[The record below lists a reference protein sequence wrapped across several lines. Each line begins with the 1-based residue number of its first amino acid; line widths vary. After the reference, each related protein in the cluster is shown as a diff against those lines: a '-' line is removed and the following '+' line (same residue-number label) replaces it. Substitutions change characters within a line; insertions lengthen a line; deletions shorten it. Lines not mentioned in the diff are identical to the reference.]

1 MTAIS
6 GFNKGHSGFAN
17 PEKARSMAH
26 LRKFLFVAAAV
37 AVSSCAAATAE
48 TREPPAD
55 LCSLLP
61 PNEVSKTLG
70 QAFDAPQ
77 TSVAPRPFPNTNT
90 GTDCNYLS
98 KSGNKLWFRAYVDS
112 SPAEAA
118 DLFAKL
124 SKFYGTPKPV
134 KGLGDEAYF
143 DQEDA
148 LHVRKGKVRF
158 YINLSTM
165 QTFNPTKEKQ
175 IRALASLVAGRL

>member
-1 MTAIS
+1 VT
-6 GFNKGHSGFAN
+6 
-17 PEKARSMAH
+17 H
-26 LRKFLFVAAAV
+26 LGKFVFVAATVAIAAYA
-37 AVSSCAAATAE
+37 AVSAE
-48 TREPPAD
+48 TREPPGD

-61 PNEVSKTLG
+61 AAEVSKALG
-70 QAFDAPQ
+70 QAYDAPQ
-77 TSVAPRPFPNTNT
+77 TSAAPRPFPNTNT

-112 SPAEAA
+112 SPSEAA

-165 QTFNPTKEKQ
+165 QTFNQTKEKQ
-175 IRALASLVAGRL
+175 IRALANVVAGRL